1 MGNTICEYYSN
12 VTAKPVDWL
21 WYPYIPYGKLTV
33 IQGDPG
39 EGKSTFVLNLVSLLT
54 NGQKMPDG
62 YRLPGPGVAIYQ
74 CAEDGMADTIKPRLM
89 KAGANCDRVAYGNKR
104 DQRFKQALN
113 SLGPT
118 LFCVYGNHEQRPNTF
133 PSYLDKSWRGGS
145 VWFEEAYPNLLF
157 PKDGEIFTLAGLQ
170 HLVIGGAYSVDK
182 FYRLSR
188 GYGWWSDEQ
197 PSEEIKAY
205 VEKQIASHKID
216 VVLSHTCPYKY
227 EPTEVFLPFIDQS
240 TVDASTEHWLDK
252 IEDSLNYKAWFCG
265 HWHVNKRIDKMHFL
279 FHDFE
284 SADQFTNDDPEENQT

>member
-1 MGNTICEYYSN
+1 MIYYTGDIHGS
-12 VTAKPVDWL
+12 AFELQAFCRKME
-21 WYPYIPYGKLTV
+21 LTSDDIIV
-33 IQGDPG
+33 LLGD
-39 EGKSTFVLNLVSLLT
+39 V
-54 NGQKMPDG
+54 
-62 YRLPGPGVAIYQ
+62 
-74 CAEDGMADTIKPRLM
+74 
-89 KAGANCDRVAYGNKR
+89 GANYYGNKR

-182 FYRLSR
+182 FYRLSC

-227 EPTEVFLPFIDQS
+227 EPKGT
-240 TVDASTEHWLDK
+240 
-252 IEDSLNYKAWFCG
+252 
-265 HWHVNKRIDKMHFL
+265 
-279 FHDFE
+279 
-284 SADQFTNDDPEENQT
+284 